1 MAKTRIAIAKS
12 DILKLFDE
20 SSRKI
25 FELSD
30 IRTILAENRGFWR
43 LAMNMSC
50 SSFID
55 YLIKNAKLR
64 KETFDFAYRP
74 IVRYTWG
81 EVPFYEL
88 LLASKP
94 KSYFT
99 HYTAMYFH
107 ELTKQIPKTLYVNFE
122 QEPKPRSKSALV
134 QDRIDFAFKR
144 ATRISKNV
152 AKKGEYTIRLLN
164 GMHTGNAGVIE
175 SVGHAGEKIQL
186 TDVERTLIDIAVRPE
201 YSGGPYEV
209 LKAYKLAKEKVS
221 VNRLSALLKQIN
233 YVYPYH
239 QVIGFYLDKAG
250 VYKDSQVEL
259 LRKTEIKYDFY
270 LMHKMADLDYSKK
283 WRLHFPKG
291 F

>member
-1 MAKTRIAIAKS
+1 MAKTRISIAKP
-12 DILKLFDE
+12 DILKLFDA
-20 SSRKI
+20 SSQKI

-30 IRTILAENRGFWR
+30 IREIMAGNRGFWR
-43 LAMNMSC
+43 LAMSMSC
-50 SSFID
+50 SRFID
-55 YLIKNAKLR
+55 YLVKNAKLR
-64 KETFDFAYRP
+64 EETFDFSYRP

-88 LLASKP
+88 LLVLKP

-107 ELTKQIPKTLYVNFE
+107 ELTEQIPKTIYVTFE
-122 QEPKPRSKSALV
+122 QEPKPRSKGELV
-134 QDRIDFAFKR
+134 QDRIDLALKR
-144 ATRISKNV
+144 ATRLSNNV
-152 AKKGEYTIRLLN
+152 AQKGGYTIRLLN

-175 SVGHAGEKIQL
+175 SVGHEGEKLQL

-209 LKAYKLAKEKVS
+209 LKAYKLAKKKVS
-221 VNRLSALLKQIN
+221 INRLSALLKQIN
-233 YVYPYH
+233 YVYPYQ
-239 QVIGFYLDKAG
+239 QVIGFYLDRAG
-250 VYKDSQVEL
+250 VYKDSQVQL

-270 LMHKMADLDYSKK
+270 LMHKMGDLDYSKK